1 MLANLKA
8 LRTAQG
14 LSQRALA
21 DFVKV
26 SQQSINQYEN
36 RDTEPDIAVLTRIAD
51 YFGVSIDY
59 LVGHDPAAGELI
71 PTNLT
76 DAELRL
82 ILNFRQLD
90 DDQQRS
96 MNLLVMQMTKDT
108 SATPSRRSNSRF
120 FRSLNAKALAFAL
133 LLCHYDADRCSS
145 DSLSASMAMN
155 SPFVGLSSFVA
166 TRQPNALLSVSMRP
180 LLHATSMAWR
190 MARSTLLAEVL

>member
-76 DAELRL
+76 DADDEGQQAQ
-82 ILNFRQLD
+82 RQAAGVIPVFPQLK
-90 DDQQRS
+90 RKS
-96 MNLLVMQMTKDT
+96 T
-108 SATPSRRSNSRF
+108 RF
-120 FRSLNAKALAFAL
+120 CAFAVPFIRN
-133 LLCHYDADRCSS
+133 YDADRCSS

-180 LLHATSMAWR
+180 LLHATSIAWR

>member
-26 SQQSINQYEN
+26 NQQSINQYEN
-36 RDTEPDIAVLTRIAD
+36 RDTEPDIAVLTRIAETSYTAAKAVIAD

-96 MNLLVMQMTKDT
+96 MNLLVMQMTKDNK
-108 SATPSRRSNSRF
+108 R
-120 FRSLNAKALAFAL
+120 NAK
-133 LLCHYDADRCSS
+133 S
-145 DSLSASMAMN
+145 
-155 SPFVGLSSFVA
+155 
-166 TRQPNALLSVSMRP
+166 Q
-180 LLHATSMAWR
+180 
-190 MARSTLLAEVL
+190 E

>member
-26 SQQSINQYEN
+26 SQQN

-96 MNLLVMQMTKDT
+96 MNLLVMQMTKDNK
-108 SATPSRRSNSRF
+108 R
-120 FRSLNAKALAFAL
+120 NAK
-133 LLCHYDADRCSS
+133 
-145 DSLSASMAMN
+145 
-155 SPFVGLSSFVA
+155 P
-166 TRQPNALLSVSMRP
+166 Q
-180 LLHATSMAWR
+180 
-190 MARSTLLAEVL
+190 E

>member
-71 PTNLT
+71 
-76 DAELRL
+76 
-82 ILNFRQLD
+82 LNFRQLD

-96 MNLLVMQMTKDT
+96 MNLLVMQMTKDNK
-108 SATPSRRSNSRF
+108 R
-120 FRSLNAKALAFAL
+120 NAK
-133 LLCHYDADRCSS
+133 
-145 DSLSASMAMN
+145 
-155 SPFVGLSSFVA
+155 P
-166 TRQPNALLSVSMRP
+166 Q
-180 LLHATSMAWR
+180 
-190 MARSTLLAEVL
+190 E

>member
-71 PTNLT
+71 PNITHC
-76 DAELRL
+76 
-82 ILNFRQLD
+82 F
-90 DDQQRS
+90 S
-96 MNLLVMQMTKDT
+96 
-108 SATPSRRSNSRF
+108 
-120 FRSLNAKALAFAL
+120 RSLQTLFFGTL
-133 LLCHYDADRCSS
+133 RCAPPSFRR
-145 DSLSASMAMN
+145 LSPSAR
-155 SPFVGLSSFVA
+155 PFDGII
-166 TRQPNALLSVSMRP
+166 
-180 LLHATSMAWR
+180 
-190 MARSTLLAEVL
+190 AR

>member
-96 MNLLVMQMTKDT
+96 MNLLVMQIKNIIHHQPQIHADIDGHPASVAFFKVAHKFPQPETRLHKCLAAPNSTYSLTVQLLQTSSIRWPGADT
-108 SATPSRRSNSRF
+108 GT
-120 FRSLNAKALAFAL
+120 
-133 LLCHYDADRCSS
+133 DAVTHV
-145 DSLSASMAMN
+145 
-155 SPFVGLSSFVA
+155 F
-166 TRQPNALLSVSMRP
+166 
-180 LLHATSMAWR
+180 
-190 MARSTLLAEVL
+190 

>member
-71 PTNLT
+71 PTN
-76 DAELRL
+76 
-82 ILNFRQLD
+82 FRQLD

-96 MNLLVMQMTKDT
+96 MNLLVMQMTKDNK
-108 SATPSRRSNSRF
+108 R
-120 FRSLNAKALAFAL
+120 NAK
-133 LLCHYDADRCSS
+133 
-145 DSLSASMAMN
+145 
-155 SPFVGLSSFVA
+155 P
-166 TRQPNALLSVSMRP
+166 Q
-180 LLHATSMAWR
+180 
-190 MARSTLLAEVL
+190 E

>member
-36 RDTEPDIAVLTRIAD
+36 RDTEPDIAALTRIAD
-51 YFGVSIDY
+51 YFIDY

-96 MNLLVMQMTKDT
+96 MNLLVMQMTKDNK
-108 SATPSRRSNSRF
+108 R
-120 FRSLNAKALAFAL
+120 NAK
-133 LLCHYDADRCSS
+133 
-145 DSLSASMAMN
+145 
-155 SPFVGLSSFVA
+155 P
-166 TRQPNALLSVSMRP
+166 Q
-180 LLHATSMAWR
+180 
-190 MARSTLLAEVL
+190 E

>member
-90 DDQQRS
+90 DDQHCCKHAQ
-96 MNLLVMQMTKDT
+96 NLPWISSTAVCPK
-108 SATPSRRSNSRF
+108 RR
-120 FRSLNAKALAFAL
+120 KT
-133 LLCHYDADRCSS
+133 
-145 DSLSASMAMN
+145 M
-155 SPFVGLSSFVA
+155 P
-166 TRQPNALLSVSMRP
+166 
-180 LLHATSMAWR
+180 
-190 MARSTLLAEVL
+190 E

>member
-59 LVGHDPAAGELI
+59 LVGHDPGG
-71 PTNLT
+71 
-76 DAELRL
+76 
-82 ILNFRQLD
+82 
-90 DDQQRS
+90 
-96 MNLLVMQMTKDT
+96 
-108 SATPSRRSNSRF
+108 RRT
-120 FRSLNAKALAFAL
+120 
-133 LLCHYDADRCSS
+133 HPHEPDRCRTPPHPQ
-145 DSLSASMAMN
+145 L
-155 SPFVGLSSFVA
+155 P
-166 TRQPNALLSVSMRP
+166 P
-180 LLHATSMAWR
+180 
-190 MARSTLLAEVL
+190 AR

>member
-26 SQQSINQYEN
+26 SQQSI
-36 RDTEPDIAVLTRIAD
+36 
-51 YFGVSIDY
+51 
-59 LVGHDPAAGELI
+59 I

-96 MNLLVMQMTKDT
+96 MNLLVMQMTKDNK
-108 SATPSRRSNSRF
+108 R
-120 FRSLNAKALAFAL
+120 NAK
-133 LLCHYDADRCSS
+133 
-145 DSLSASMAMN
+145 
-155 SPFVGLSSFVA
+155 P
-166 TRQPNALLSVSMRP
+166 Q
-180 LLHATSMAWR
+180 
-190 MARSTLLAEVL
+190 E

>member
-96 MNLLVMQMTKDT
+96 MNLLVMQQAQRQAARVIPVFPQLKRK
-108 SATPSRRSNSRF
+108 SIRF
-120 FRSLNAKALAFAL
+120 CAFAVPFNQN
-133 LLCHYDADRCSS
+133 HDADLCSS